1 MELDYVKLKEIKPA
15 LSGYIRDA
23 QSLLKQSP
31 FPDDKDV
38 HDIRVLMKKSRAVLN
53 LLISQTDEESYTRDY
68 NAFREV
74 GRVTRYWRESSVHR
88 KTLRDLRKDH
98 PDIFT
103 ALGENEKLESLIKK
117 PDLKEG
123 TSADSGNE
131 LVHIEELLNKAGFRI
146 RFRSMSTLDPRILL
160 TELDKTYHTVTDKYL
175 ICRNN
180 QKPENIHT
188 LRKRA
193 KDFLYQ
199 LYFFRPL
206 NPGVIKS
213 LEKRLETMTQYLGK
227 FNDLAQLINALEYK
241 YRGPDGNP
249 ALDELIVI
257 IRDEQDKYLSK
268 VWPVAYQIFCPGQK
282 LVNVLGF
289 KLLMI

>member
-1 MELDYVKLKEIKPA
+1 
-15 LSGYIRDA
+15 
-23 QSLLKQSP
+23 
-31 FPDDKDV
+31 
-38 HDIRVLMKKSRAVLN
+38 
-53 LLISQTDEESYTRDY
+53 
-68 NAFREV
+68 
-74 GRVTRYWRESSVHR
+74 
-88 KTLRDLRKDH
+88 
-98 PDIFT
+98 
-103 ALGENEKLESLIKK
+103 
-117 PDLKEG
+117 
-123 TSADSGNE
+123 
-131 LVHIEELLNKAGFRI
+131 
-146 RFRSMSTLDPRILL
+146 MSTLDPRILL

-268 VWPVAYQIFCPGQK
+268 VWPVAYQIFWPDRN
-282 LVNVLGF
+282 LSMFSASNY
-289 KLLMI
+289 